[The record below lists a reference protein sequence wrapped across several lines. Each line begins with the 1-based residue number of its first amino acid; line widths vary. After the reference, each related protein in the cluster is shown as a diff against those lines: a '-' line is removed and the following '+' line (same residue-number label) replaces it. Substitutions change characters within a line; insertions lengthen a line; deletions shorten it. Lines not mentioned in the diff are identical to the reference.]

1 MADSPQQPP
10 LRSHG
15 QCPDCG
21 AAYDEASR
29 RNSTA
34 NCCDACHAKRLTFVR
49 TPPPDALPEEA
60 PRPWFRTWKIW
71 LLASIVA
78 LAGAGFLG
86 RKPLL
91 HTYRH
96 WSKNM
101 HARRAAQAFERK
113 DYAHAILD
121 GTKALEFDPFDAEAN
136 RIIAK
141 SHEAQ
146 GSPDAIPWRA
156 RLNLVLPGDPENAI
170 AWARDTLNVGAIG
183 QSEDALSVLKPADRN
198 IADFHDISA
207 QIAMARGDSAKA
219 ESHWI
224 EAIRLA
230 PASEDFRLKLA
241 LLQVLSHS
249 EKIRAPA
256 AKTLASLSEIPRH
269 RPAALRALIED
280 AVNRKEFPLARK
292 FTDDLLAMPGAT
304 FTDRLGR
311 LSVLRAQDAPDAP
324 QYLEQLRDASLK
336 DPEQLAALLHWMNQN
351 GLPLLVSDW
360 APALPP
366 ALVSQPPVG
375 LAVADAFGR
384 DHDWPKLNALVEK
397 AVWKDYEHV
406 RLALLSRAQE
416 NSGTV
421 VAADTTWDRAIKEC
435 QGMPDRL
442 AALVRLAQSWH
453 WDERME
459 LALRKLSTDERTPL
473 WVLDALWAIASKSGD
488 SGELHR
494 LSLLMVKARP
504 RSPIARNNFI
514 RLSLLRRA
522 EDGATNQ
529 LAADFFKEAPDDINR
544 AVTYALSLFFQ
555 GRVFDAKETL
565 GKFSEPELRQL
576 EPALYY
582 GIFLQ
587 ASGDSARAEKF
598 LALAQGR
605 PLLRDEEELIS
616 RVKRESR
623 FNTLT
628 PPPKQSPGAPK

>member
-1 MADSPQQPP
+1 MADSPPQPL

-29 RNSTA
+29 SNSTA
-34 NCCDACHAKRLTFVR
+34 NCCDACHAKRLIFVR
-49 TPPPDALPEEA
+49 TSPPDVLPEEA

-71 LLASIVA
+71 ILALVVL
-78 LAGAGFLG
+78 LAGAGFLW

-91 HTYRH
+91 HTYRD

-121 GTKALEFDPFDAEAN
+121 GTRALEFDPFDAETN

-146 GSPDAIPWRA
+146 GSPNAIPWRA

-170 AWARDTLNVGAIG
+170 AWARDTLNAGEIDQA
-183 QSEDALSVLKPADRN
+183 ENALSVLKSADRN
-198 IADFHDISA
+198 TADFHDISA
-207 QIAMARGDSAKA
+207 QIAMAHADSAKA
-219 ESHWI
+219 ESHWT
-224 EAIRLA
+224 EAVRLA

-241 LLQVLSHS
+241 SLQVLSHS
-249 EKIRAPA
+249 EKVRAPA

-269 RPAALRALIED
+269 RPAALRSLIED

-292 FTDDLLAMPGAT
+292 FTDGLLATPGAT

-311 LSVLRAQDAPDAP
+311 LSVLRAQDAPEAP
-324 QYLEQLRDASLK
+324 QYLEQLRDASLQN
-336 DPEQLAALLHWMNQN
+336 PEQLATLLHWLNQN

-366 ALVSQPPVG
+366 ALVSQPPVC
-375 LAVADAFGR
+375 LAIADAYGR
-384 DHDWPKLNALVEK
+384 DHDWPKLRALVEK

-406 RLALLSRAQE
+406 RLAHLSRAQE

-421 VAADTTWDRAIKEC
+421 VAAGTTWDRAMKEC
-435 QGMPDRL
+435 HGSPERL
-442 AALVRLAQSWH
+442 AALARLAQSWR
-453 WDERME
+453 WDARME
-459 LALRKLSTDERTPL
+459 LALRKLSADERTPL
-473 WVLDALWAIASKSGD
+473 WVLDALWAIARKSGE

-494 LSLLMVKARP
+494 LSQLIVKARP
-504 RSPIARNNFI
+504 RNPIARNNFI
-514 RLSLLRRA
+514 RLSLLRHA
-522 EDGATNQ
+522 DEGETHQ
-529 LAADFFKEAPDDINR
+529 LASDFFKEAPDDISR
-544 AVTYALSLFFQ
+544 AVTYALSLFCQ

-565 GKFSEPELRQL
+565 RKFPEPELRQV

-587 ASGDSARAEKF
+587 ASGESEKAAGF
-598 LALAQGR
+598 LKLAQGR
-605 PLLRDEEELIS
+605 TLLRDEEELIS

-623 FNTLT
+623 FNTLA
-628 PPPKQSPGAPK
+628 PSAKPSAEAPK